1 MPSLMIQGLYVILRT
16 FGNDFLRLAI
26 KDTCKIKHPLFQNP
40 SNVWWASLQN
50 LTEWLPEALCARRI
64 GERHSNPYQNYPMS
78 IFFYKL
84 PCGAGLFGKIRLL
97 GLGAVMLRKRC
108 RYYN

>member
-16 FGNDFLRLAI
+16 FGNDFLRFAI

-40 SNVWWASLQN
+40 SNVWRASLQN

-64 GERHSNPYQNYPMS
+64 GERHSNPYQTFSFTNCLVVQDFS
-78 IFFYKL
+78 ARFD
-84 PCGAGLFGKIRLL
+84 CSASVR
-97 GLGAVMLRKRC
+97 
-108 RYYN
+108 